1 MRNETKLLEV
11 RIIRLA
17 IYLLPLVSLGVHEA
31 GFGFIEAALV
41 PILIVFILSIFL
53 RGFQFKRAFGKST
66 YINFIIFFFSLIIIS
81 TFLSFITDNFYSTR
95 KSLGVL
101 ISLLILF
108 SVYYTVSWVTTNPA
122 TSKILAQDFV
132 RVSVFICS
140 MVVLQFFIVSFTGRD
155 YVVGTLASIARL
167 LPYSVRV
174 GAADEYYSLS
184 LWGGR
189 YSGVLTE
196 PGDVGIYAMPAFAII
211 SQMLLSGYFKKNKR
225 IFATIS
231 LIIIVTS
238 VTLTQSVTNIFALSL
253 LIAYFIFINR
263 KWRIRKFSKQSLIQ
277 LCLTKV
283 IPLFAIIFFLVIV
296 MFTYKEDIN
305 QFSPT
310 IGSRLDEL
318 ELFWSSG
325 KFIDPFAL
333 KDSEITNIS
342 VGAILNSYSTAIYAL
357 QKNPLLGIGL
367 GNFAY
372 AFQEAAPLKAGI
384 LARLN
389 QHDGYSMLSRL
400 IVETGLAGLI
410 IFIYIFGSRASQIR
424 DFIAESKLTANPYLR
439 NVYEHWAK
447 LGVAISLGSMAEL
460 AFVMLNRPS
469 YWNIVLPLLFGIC
482 FKSNFSFFYFDRGKD
497 INKIAVIKT
506 DEARNY

>member
-1 MRNETKLLEV
+1 
-11 RIIRLA
+11 
-17 IYLLPLVSLGVHEA
+17 
-31 GFGFIEAALV
+31 
-41 PILIVFILSIFL
+41 
-53 RGFQFKRAFGKST
+53 
-66 YINFIIFFFSLIIIS
+66 
-81 TFLSFITDNFYSTR
+81 
-95 KSLGVL
+95 
-101 ISLLILF
+101 
-108 SVYYTVSWVTTNPA
+108 
-122 TSKILAQDFV
+122 
-132 RVSVFICS
+132 

-155 YVVGTLASIARL
+155 YVAVTLASIARL

-174 GAADEYYSLS
+174 AAAAQDYSLS
-184 LWGGR
+184 LGEGR

-196 PGDVGIYAMPAFAII
+196 PGDLGIFAMPAFAII
-211 SQMLLSGYFKKNKR
+211 CQMLFLGYLKKNNR

-238 VTLTQSVTNIFALSL
+238 VILTYSTTNIFALSL
-253 LIAYFIFINR
+253 LVAYFIFINQ
-263 KWRIRKFSKQSLIQ
+263 KWRIRKFSRQSLMQ
-277 LCLTKV
+277 LWLTKV
-283 IPLFAIIFFLVIV
+283 IPFLAITFFFVIV
-296 MFTYKEDIN
+296 VFEYKKNID
-305 QFSPT
+305 QFNPI
-310 IGSRLDEL
+310 IGSRINQL
-318 ELFWSSG
+318 EFFWSSG
-325 KFIDPFAL
+325 KITDPFAL

-342 VGAILNSYSTAIYAL
+342 VGSILNSYSTAIYAL

-389 QHDGYSMLSRL
+389 QHDGYSMLFRL

-424 DFIAESKLTANPYLR
+424 DLIAESKLTANPYLR

-447 LGVAISLGSMAEL
+447 LGVAISLGAMAEL

-482 FKSNFSFFYFDRGKD
+482 FKSNFFASIREREGID
-497 INKIAVIKT
+497 NKTI
-506 DEARNY
+506 

>member
-1 MRNETKLLEV
+1 
-11 RIIRLA
+11 
-17 IYLLPLVSLGVHEA
+17 
-31 GFGFIEAALV
+31 
-41 PILIVFILSIFL
+41 
-53 RGFQFKRAFGKST
+53 
-66 YINFIIFFFSLIIIS
+66 
-81 TFLSFITDNFYSTR
+81 
-95 KSLGVL
+95 
-101 ISLLILF
+101 
-108 SVYYTVSWVTTNPA
+108 
-122 TSKILAQDFV
+122 
-132 RVSVFICS
+132 
-140 MVVLQFFIVSFTGRD
+140 
-155 YVVGTLASIARL
+155 
-167 LPYSVRV
+167 
-174 GAADEYYSLS
+174 
-184 LWGGR
+184 
-189 YSGVLTE
+189 
-196 PGDVGIYAMPAFAII
+196 
-211 SQMLLSGYFKKNKR
+211 
-225 IFATIS
+225 
-231 LIIIVTS
+231 
-238 VTLTQSVTNIFALSL
+238 
-253 LIAYFIFINR
+253 
-263 KWRIRKFSKQSLIQ
+263 
-277 LCLTKV
+277 
-283 IPLFAIIFFLVIV
+283 LFAIIFFLVIV
-296 MFTYKEDIN
+296 IFTYKEDIN

-367 GNFAY
+367 GNFAH

-384 LARLN
+384 LVRLN

>member
-1 MRNETKLLEV
+1 MRNETKLLEGWL
-11 RIIRLA
+11 IRLA
-17 IYLLPLVSLGVHEA
+17 IYLLPFVSLALHEP
-31 GFGFIEAALV
+31 GFGFIQPALV

-53 RGFQFKRAFGKST
+53 RGFQFKRAFGKSR
-66 YINFIIFFFSLIIIS
+66 YINLIIFFLLLIIIS
-81 TFLSFITDNFYSTR
+81 TFLSFITDNFYSTT

-132 RVSVFICS
+132 RVSVFVCF
-140 MVVLQFFIVSFTGRD
+140 MVVLQFFMVSFTGRD
-155 YVVGTLASIARL
+155 YVAGTVGSIARL

-174 GAADEYYSLS
+174 AAADQDYSLS
-184 LWGGR
+184 LGEGR

-196 PGDVGIYAMPAFAII
+196 PGDIGIFAMPAFAII
-211 SQMLLSGYFKKNKR
+211 CQMLFLGYLKKNNR

-238 VTLTQSVTNIFALSL
+238 VILTYSTTNIFALSL
-253 LIAYFIFINR
+253 LVAYFIFINQ
-263 KWRIRKFSKQSLIQ
+263 KWRIRKFSRQSLIQ

-283 IPLFAIIFFLVIV
+283 IPFLTITFFFVIAV
-296 MFTYKEDIN
+296 FTYKENIN
-305 QFSPT
+305 QFIPT
-310 IGSRLDEL
+310 IGSRIYQL
-318 ELFWSSG
+318 EFFWSSG
-325 KFIDPFAL
+325 KITDTFAL
-333 KDSEITNIS
+333 RDSEIKNIS

-384 LARLN
+384 LASLN

-447 LGVAISLGSMAEL
+447 LGVAISLGAMAEL

-482 FKSNFSFFYFDRGKD
+482 FKSNFFASIREREGIDNET
-497 INKIAVIKT
+497 I
-506 DEARNY
+506 

>member
-1 MRNETKLLEV
+1 M
-11 RIIRLA
+11 
-17 IYLLPLVSLGVHEA
+17 
-31 GFGFIEAALV
+31 
-41 PILIVFILSIFL
+41 
-53 RGFQFKRAFGKST
+53 
-66 YINFIIFFFSLIIIS
+66 
-81 TFLSFITDNFYSTR
+81 
-95 KSLGVL
+95 
-101 ISLLILF
+101 
-108 SVYYTVSWVTTNPA
+108 
-122 TSKILAQDFV
+122 
-132 RVSVFICS
+132 
-140 MVVLQFFIVSFTGRD
+140 
-155 YVVGTLASIARL
+155 
-167 LPYSVRV
+167 
-174 GAADEYYSLS
+174 
-184 LWGGR
+184 
-189 YSGVLTE
+189 
-196 PGDVGIYAMPAFAII
+196 
-211 SQMLLSGYFKKNKR
+211 
-225 IFATIS
+225 
-231 LIIIVTS
+231 IIIVTS

-367 GNFAY
+367 GNFAH

>member
-1 MRNETKLLEV
+1 MRNKTKLLEGWL
-11 RIIRLA
+11 IRLA
-17 IYLLPLVSLGVHEA
+17 IYLLPFVSLGFHEA
-31 GFGFIEAALV
+31 GFGFIQPALV

-53 RGFQFKRAFGKST
+53 RGFQFKRAFGKSR
-66 YINFIIFFFSLIIIS
+66 YINLIIFFLLLIIIS
-81 TFLSFITDNFYSTR
+81 TFLSFITDNFYSTT

-140 MVVLQFFIVSFTGRD
+140 LVVLQFFMVSFTGRD
-155 YVVGTLASIARL
+155 YVVGTLAYIARL

-174 GAADEYYSLS
+174 GAVDEYYHLS
-184 LWGGR
+184 LGEGR

-196 PGDVGIYAMPAFAII
+196 PGDIGIYAMPAFAII
-211 SQMLLSGYFKKNKR
+211 SQMLFLGYLKKNNR

-238 VTLTQSVTNIFALSL
+238 VILTYSTTNIFALSL
-253 LIAYFIFINR
+253 LVAYFIFINQ
-263 KWRIRKFSKQSLIQ
+263 KWRIRKFSRQSLIQ

-283 IPLFAIIFFLVIV
+283 IPLFAIIFFLVIA

-310 IGSRLDEL
+310 IGSRIDQL
-318 ELFWSSG
+318 EFFWSSG
-325 KFIDPFAL
+325 KITDPFAL

-342 VGAILNSYSTAIYAL
+342 VGSILNSYSTAIYAL

-384 LARLN
+384 LAHLN

-400 IVETGLAGLI
+400 IVETGLVGLI

-424 DFIAESKLTANPYLR
+424 DLIAESKLTANPYLR

-447 LGVAISLGSMAEL
+447 LGVAISLGAMAEL

-482 FKSNFSFFYFDRGKD
+482 FKSNFFAFIREREGMEMKRFD
-497 INKIAVIKT
+497 
-506 DEARNY
+506 

>member
-1 MRNETKLLEV
+1 
-11 RIIRLA
+11 
-17 IYLLPLVSLGVHEA
+17 
-31 GFGFIEAALV
+31 
-41 PILIVFILSIFL
+41 
-53 RGFQFKRAFGKST
+53 
-66 YINFIIFFFSLIIIS
+66 
-81 TFLSFITDNFYSTR
+81 
-95 KSLGVL
+95 
-101 ISLLILF
+101 
-108 SVYYTVSWVTTNPA
+108 
-122 TSKILAQDFV
+122 
-132 RVSVFICS
+132 
-140 MVVLQFFIVSFTGRD
+140 
-155 YVVGTLASIARL
+155 
-167 LPYSVRV
+167 
-174 GAADEYYSLS
+174 
-184 LWGGR
+184 
-189 YSGVLTE
+189 
-196 PGDVGIYAMPAFAII
+196 
-211 SQMLLSGYFKKNKR
+211 
-225 IFATIS
+225 

-263 KWRIRKFSKQSLIQ
+263 KWRIRKFSEQSLIQ

-296 MFTYKEDIN
+296 IFTYKEDIN

-367 GNFAY
+367 GNFAH

-384 LARLN
+384 LVRLN

-447 LGVAISLGSMAEL
+447 LGVAISLGAMAEL

>member
-1 MRNETKLLEV
+1 
-11 RIIRLA
+11 
-17 IYLLPLVSLGVHEA
+17 
-31 GFGFIEAALV
+31 
-41 PILIVFILSIFL
+41 
-53 RGFQFKRAFGKST
+53 
-66 YINFIIFFFSLIIIS
+66 
-81 TFLSFITDNFYSTR
+81 
-95 KSLGVL
+95 
-101 ISLLILF
+101 
-108 SVYYTVSWVTTNPA
+108 
-122 TSKILAQDFV
+122 
-132 RVSVFICS
+132 
-140 MVVLQFFIVSFTGRD
+140 
-155 YVVGTLASIARL
+155 
-167 LPYSVRV
+167 
-174 GAADEYYSLS
+174 
-184 LWGGR
+184 
-189 YSGVLTE
+189 
-196 PGDVGIYAMPAFAII
+196 MPAFAII

-263 KWRIRKFSKQSLIQ
+263 KWRIRKFLKQSLIQ

-342 VGAILNSYSTAIYAL
+342 VGSILNSYSTAIYAL

-367 GNFAY
+367 GNFAH

-384 LARLN
+384 LAYLN

>member
-1 MRNETKLLEV
+1 MRNKTKLLEGWL
-11 RIIRLA
+11 IRLA
-17 IYLLPLVSLGVHEA
+17 IYLLPFVSLGFHEA
-31 GFGFIEAALV
+31 GFGFIQPALV

-53 RGFQFKRAFGKST
+53 RGFQFKRAFGKSR
-66 YINFIIFFFSLIIIS
+66 YINLIIFFLLLIIIS
-81 TFLSFITDNFYSTR
+81 TFLSFITDNFYSTT

-140 MVVLQFFIVSFTGRD
+140 LVVLQFFMVSFTGRD
-155 YVVGTLASIARL
+155 YVVGTLAYIARL

-174 GAADEYYSLS
+174 GAVDEYYHLS
-184 LWGGR
+184 LGEGR

-196 PGDVGIYAMPAFAII
+196 PGDIGIYAMPAFAII
-211 SQMLLSGYFKKNKR
+211 SQMLFLGYLKKNNR

-238 VTLTQSVTNIFALSL
+238 VILTYSTTNIFALSL
-253 LIAYFIFINR
+253 LVAYFIFINQ
-263 KWRIRKFSKQSLIQ
+263 KWRIRKFSRQSLIQ

-283 IPLFAIIFFLVIV
+283 IPLFAIIFFLVIA

-310 IGSRLDEL
+310 IGSRIDQL
-318 ELFWSSG
+318 EFFWSSG
-325 KFIDPFAL
+325 KITDPFAL

-342 VGAILNSYSTAIYAL
+342 VGSILNSYSTAIYAL

-384 LARLN
+384 LAHLN

-400 IVETGLAGLI
+400 IVETGLVGLI

-424 DFIAESKLTANPYLR
+424 DLIAEGKLTANPYLR

-447 LGVAISLGSMAEL
+447 LGVAISLGAMAEL

-482 FKSNFSFFYFDRGKD
+482 FKSNFFAFIREREGMEMKRFD
-497 INKIAVIKT
+497 
-506 DEARNY
+506 

>member
-1 MRNETKLLEV
+1 MRNKTKLLE
-11 RIIRLA
+11 IWLIRFS
-17 IYLLPLVSLGVHEA
+17 IYLLPFISLSFNEA
-31 GFGFIEAALV
+31 GFGLIQPALV
-41 PILIVFILSIFL
+41 PILIVFILSVFW
-53 RGFQFKRAFGKST
+53 RGFQFKRAFGESR
-66 YINFIIFFFSLIIIS
+66 YINLIIFFLSLTIMS
-81 TFLSFITDNFYSTR
+81 TFLSFITDNFYTIT

-108 SVYYTVSWVTTNPA
+108 SVYYTVSWVTTSPA

-132 RVSVFICS
+132 RVSVFVCF

-155 YVVGTLASIARL
+155 YVAVTLASIARL

-174 GAADEYYSLS
+174 AAAAQDYSLS
-184 LWGGR
+184 LGEGR

-196 PGDVGIYAMPAFAII
+196 PGDLGIFAMPAFAII
-211 SQMLLSGYFKKNKR
+211 CQMLFLGYLKKNNR

-238 VTLTQSVTNIFALSL
+238 VILTYSTTNIFALSL
-253 LIAYFIFINR
+253 LVAYFIFINQ
-263 KWRIRKFSKQSLIQ
+263 KWRIRKFSRQSLMQ
-277 LCLTKV
+277 LWLTKV
-283 IPLFAIIFFLVIV
+283 IPFLAITFFFVIV
-296 MFTYKEDIN
+296 VFEYKKNID
-305 QFSPT
+305 QFNPI
-310 IGSRLDEL
+310 IGSRINQL
-318 ELFWSSG
+318 EFFWSSG
-325 KFIDPFAL
+325 KITDPFAL

-342 VGAILNSYSTAIYAL
+342 VGSILNSYSTAIYAL

-384 LARLN
+384 LAHLN
-389 QHDGYSMLSRL
+389 QHDGYSMLFRL

-424 DFIAESKLTANPYLR
+424 DLIAESKLTANPYLR

-447 LGVAISLGSMAEL
+447 LGVAISLGAMAEL

-482 FKSNFSFFYFDRGKD
+482 FKSNFFASIREREGID
-497 INKIAVIKT
+497 NKTI
-506 DEARNY
+506 

>member
-1 MRNETKLLEV
+1 
-11 RIIRLA
+11 
-17 IYLLPLVSLGVHEA
+17 
-31 GFGFIEAALV
+31 
-41 PILIVFILSIFL
+41 
-53 RGFQFKRAFGKST
+53 
-66 YINFIIFFFSLIIIS
+66 
-81 TFLSFITDNFYSTR
+81 
-95 KSLGVL
+95 
-101 ISLLILF
+101 
-108 SVYYTVSWVTTNPA
+108 
-122 TSKILAQDFV
+122 
-132 RVSVFICS
+132 
-140 MVVLQFFIVSFTGRD
+140 
-155 YVVGTLASIARL
+155 
-167 LPYSVRV
+167 
-174 GAADEYYSLS
+174 
-184 LWGGR
+184 
-189 YSGVLTE
+189 
-196 PGDVGIYAMPAFAII
+196 MPAFAII

-263 KWRIRKFSKQSLIQ
+263 KWRIRKFSEQSLIQ

-296 MFTYKEDIN
+296 IFTYKEDIN

-367 GNFAY
+367 GNFAH

>member
-17 IYLLPLVSLGVHEA
+17 IYLLPFVGLAFNEA
-31 GFGFIEAALV
+31 GFGFIQPALV
-41 PILIVFILSIFL
+41 PILIAFILSIFL
-53 RGFQFKRAFGKST
+53 RGFQFKRAFGKSR
-66 YINFIIFFFSLIIIS
+66 YINLIIFFLFLIIIS
-81 TFLSFITDNFYSTR
+81 TFLSFITDNFYTIT

-108 SVYYTVSWVTTNPA
+108 SVYYTVSWVTTSPA

-132 RVSVFICS
+132 RVSVFVCF
-140 MVVLQFFIVSFTGRD
+140 MVVLQLFIVSFTGRD
-155 YVVGTLASIARL
+155 YVAVTLASIARL

-174 GAADEYYSLS
+174 AAADEDYSLS
-184 LWGGR
+184 LGEGR

-196 PGDVGIYAMPAFAII
+196 PGDLGIFAMPAFAII
-211 SQMLLSGYFKKNKR
+211 CQMLFLGYLKKNNR

-238 VTLTQSVTNIFALSL
+238 VILTYSTTNIFALSL
-253 LIAYFIFINR
+253 LVAYFIFINQ
-263 KWRIRKFSKQSLIQ
+263 KWRIRKFSRQSLMQ
-277 LCLTKV
+277 LWLTKV
-283 IPLFAIIFFLVIV
+283 IPFLAITFFFVIV
-296 MFTYKEDIN
+296 VFEYKKNID
-305 QFSPT
+305 QFNPI
-310 IGSRLDEL
+310 IGSRINQL
-318 ELFWSSG
+318 EFFWSSG
-325 KFIDPFAL
+325 KITDPFAL

-342 VGAILNSYSTAIYAL
+342 VGTILNSYSTAIYAL

-389 QHDGYSMLSRL
+389 QHDGYSMLFRL

-424 DFIAESKLTANPYLR
+424 DLIAESKLTANPYLR

-447 LGVAISLGSMAEL
+447 LGVAISLGAMAEL

-482 FKSNFSFFYFDRGKD
+482 FKSNFFASIREREGID
-497 INKIAVIKT
+497 NKTI
-506 DEARNY
+506 